1 MSGVLCPPAKCRNK
15 AISPTEIFPIDSVG
29 PLVLDLS
36 GVDVLTASGLGELV
50 GLHKRLRGMGGELVL
65 VNVNDKVLEV
75 LQMARMTDLFH
86 VRSKGASSIT
96 RA

>member
-1 MSGVLCPPAKCRNK
+1 MSVVLRPSVESNTD
-15 AISPTEIFPIDSVG
+15 AISPTEIPPGDSVG

-50 GLHKRLRGMGGELVL
+50 VLHKRLRGMGGELVL

-75 LQMARMTDLFH
+75 LQTARLTELFH
-86 VRSKGASSIT
+86 VRPKGASSIT